1 MTWRYNFPAHKD
13 VPKDDIQMARQTSK
27 IVEEADET
35 CAEGRVLE
43 NLSVQSNGSL
53 AYECVLTP
61 VKTAMMR
68 ECLDTIHACETLL
81 RAFPPEMVAAER
93 DQIVEKNRKRGYYR
107 DEVAL

>member
-1 MTWRYNFPAHKD
+1 MTWRYNFPARND
-13 VPKDDIQMARQTSK
+13 VPRDDIQMARQTAK

-35 CAEGRVLE
+35 YAEGRVLE
-43 NLSVQSNGSL
+43 NLSVRSNGSIT
-53 AYECVLTP
+53 YECVLTP